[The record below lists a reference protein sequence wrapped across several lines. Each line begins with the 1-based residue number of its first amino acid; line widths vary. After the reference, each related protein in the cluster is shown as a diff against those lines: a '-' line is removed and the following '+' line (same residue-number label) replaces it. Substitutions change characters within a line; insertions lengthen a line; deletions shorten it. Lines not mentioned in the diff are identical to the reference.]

1 MNGQAPAYI
10 VSMDKYSGC
19 NVVDSAVYAQKSAPP
34 QKSAGYVGFLAR
46 LIVAA
51 VLIGAVCAVRYIPES
66 VLSFA
71 PKLREVFSQ
80 VFCYDVFGRT
90 DIGAF
95 PLISQFIEAV
105 A

>member
-1 MNGQAPAYI
+1 MNGHVPTYI
-10 VSMDKYSGC
+10 VGMDKYSGC

-34 QKSAGYVGFLAR
+34 RRSAGYVWVLAR

-71 PKLREVFSQ
+71 PRLREVFAQ
-80 VFCYDVFGRT
+80 VLCYDVFGRT

-95 PLISQFIEAV
+95 PLISQIIEAV